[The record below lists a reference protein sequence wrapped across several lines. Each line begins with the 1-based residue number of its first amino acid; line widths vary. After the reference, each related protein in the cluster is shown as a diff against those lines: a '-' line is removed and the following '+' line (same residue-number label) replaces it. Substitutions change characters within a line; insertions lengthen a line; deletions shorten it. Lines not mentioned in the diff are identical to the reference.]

1 MKIEAENK
9 EDHIWYILKGFA
21 PTLDLLLFTGL
32 SK

>member
-9 EDHIWYILKGFA
+9 DHIWYILKGFA
-21 PTLDLLLFTGL
+21 ATLDLLLFTGL